1 MLNWFK
7 QFLSWFS
14 FEKQIIAF
22 LNSFTCLAVGCL
34 NFHRKKEGQCHACTL
49 SCLTHNPQTC
59 SKLFLWENLTSEI
72 TCEVLIEWPP
82 FSKTTIFCWC
92 LHFISF
98 QENQQLLGVKYQLRI
113 NYQNLPKTLTIVNQ
127 YPLKTQEI
135 WLMMCSLKYLL
146 TNGLFIL
153 AAFTQISGEP

>member
-1 MLNWFK
+1 M
-7 QFLSWFS
+7 
-14 FEKQIIAF
+14 
-22 LNSFTCLAVGCL
+22 
-34 NFHRKKEGQCHACTL
+34 
-49 SCLTHNPQTC
+49 
-59 SKLFLWENLTSEI
+59 
-72 TCEVLIEWPP
+72 
-82 FSKTTIFCWC
+82 
-92 LHFISF
+92 HFISF
-98 QENQQLLGVKYQLRI
+98 QENQQLLGVKYQMRI